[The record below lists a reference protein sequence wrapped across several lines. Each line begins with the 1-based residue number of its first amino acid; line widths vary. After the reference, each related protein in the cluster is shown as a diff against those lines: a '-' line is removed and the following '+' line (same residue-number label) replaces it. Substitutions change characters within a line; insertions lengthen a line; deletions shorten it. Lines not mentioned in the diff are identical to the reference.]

1 MAMTLQTIL
10 LTVAFIV
17 LWALPATAEQALPED
32 RAVIAAC
39 LAAVAENITRQGP
52 GDLSDEAPGIAGR
65 LAAAARDSQRK
76 ASSCIGAVLV
86 PCFQKPDVLST
97 AAMLECSSREL
108 EVWDEQ
114 LNAAY
119 KAALAEAS
127 PATEKALREAQ
138 RAWITWRD
146 LRCKLPAL
154 EQDGG
159 SMEGTVTIDCLR
171 TVTAAQAILLM
182 GQE

>member
-138 RAWITWRD
+138 RLLD
-146 LRCKLPAL
+146 AL
-154 EQDGG
+154 SHYWPIAGNQLLSACRGG
-159 SMEGTVTIDCLR
+159 ADVR
-171 TVTAAQAILLM
+171 TNSRSRNT
-182 GQE
+182 

>member
-1 MAMTLQTIL
+1 MPLRPLL
-10 LTVAFIV
+10 LTLSFLV
-17 LWALPATAEQALPED
+17 LWALPATAEKALPDD

-39 LAAVAENITRQGP
+39 LAAVSETITREGP
-52 GDLSDEAPGIAGR
+52 GNLSDEVPGVAGR
-65 LAAAARDSQRK
+65 LAAAARASQRE
-76 ASSCIGAVLV
+76 ARSCVGAVLV
-86 PCFQKPDVLST
+86 PCFQQPEVLST
-97 AAMLECSSREL
+97 EAMLECSNREL

-119 KAALAEAS
+119 KAALAAAS
-127 PATEKALREAQ
+127 PAMAKALREAQ
-138 RAWITWRD
+138 RAWVVWRD

-159 SMEGTVTIDCLR
+159 SMEGAVTVDCLR
-171 TVTAAQAILLM
+171 TVTAAQAIFLM